1 MKRINI
7 FAAVLFTAITLSA
20 QELKTYSGSFKGGQ
34 ATYTYYETDDGR
46 VYDGKFHW
54 KSNLGDGEMTGTFK
68 NNKRDGLWI
77 YTYRESTFKVNYVN
91 GIPNGKFEIKGN
103 FWGLEEC
110 TLSATMINGRA
121 NGPVKIEESNSVI
134 TGEYNQ
140 NKRIGVWERRFLNGS
155 YYHVLC
161 KGSKAPYYNNYIN
174 EDSYLANEVRDGNF
188 FYDMEDG
195 KKYKTTEEKM
205 LSTKGGGQIEVI
217 IFTVCI
223 NLETLINDFGDFG
236 IVIPEVS
243 EEEKKSDDNDYI
255 YSSLSI
261 PEYDQA
267 QFPGGDEECIKWLN
281 EHMKYPDVCKEN
293 KVQGCVFVD
302 FVVNKDGSIVNV
314 EVDESPD
321 LNLSKEAERL
331 IKMMPKWKPAKRNNK
346 MVRSR
351 VSIPVDFRLNEST
364 SMSQSNTQGTSQR
377 ALSPEEVKIL
387 YEREKAKNEAEQ
399 LRVNLERFGFR
410 KKKK

>member
-1 MKRINI
+1 MTCSEYTKCNKCIDG
-7 FAAVLFTAITLSA
+7 FKLS
-20 QELKTYSGSFKGGQ
+20 
-34 ATYTYYETDDGR
+34 D
-46 VYDGKFHW
+46 
-54 KSNLGDGEMTGTFK
+54 
-68 NNKRDGLWI
+68 
-77 YTYRESTFKVNYVN
+77 
-91 GIPNGKFEIKGN
+91 
-103 FWGLEEC
+103 
-110 TLSATMINGRA
+110 
-121 NGPVKIEESNSVI
+121 
-134 TGEYNQ
+134 
-140 NKRIGVWERRFLNGS
+140 
-155 YYHVLC
+155 
-161 KGSKAPYYNNYIN
+161 
-174 EDSYLANEVRDGNF
+174 
-188 FYDMEDG
+188 
-195 KKYKTTEEKM
+195 
-205 LSTKGGGQIEVI
+205 
-217 IFTVCI
+217 
-223 NLETLINDFGDFG
+223 
-236 IVIPEVS
+236 
-243 EEEKKSDDNDYI
+243 
-255 YSSLSI
+255 
-261 PEYDQA
+261 
-267 QFPGGDEECIKWLN
+267 GDEECIKWLN
-281 EHMKYPDVCKEN
+281 EHMEYPDVCKEN